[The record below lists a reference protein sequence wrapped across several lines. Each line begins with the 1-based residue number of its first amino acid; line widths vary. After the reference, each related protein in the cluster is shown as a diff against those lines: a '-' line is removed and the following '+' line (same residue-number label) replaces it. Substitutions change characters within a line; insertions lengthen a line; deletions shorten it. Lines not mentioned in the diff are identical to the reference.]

1 MMVRLDHKVC
11 AAFTRKIVSP
21 ARQLVCC
28 AAFAALSMPVFA
40 MPKPEAH
47 TKGIPTGKATGPLK
61 PGEYWWR
68 PDLSPAGP
76 VVALV
81 SIPQQVIHVYR
92 NGILIGRSSVSTGA
106 KGHSTPS
113 GVFTILEK
121 KKTHYSR
128 TYNNAPM
135 PNMQRLTWQGVAMHS
150 GNLPG
155 YPASHGCI
163 RLPYDFSRLLFDVTS
178 QGGTVVIGDAKTPQ
192 PRLAAN
198 PGLILAPPDFDPQ
211 MLRPLGRGDYDWSS
225 ARSPSG
231 PITMVLSSADR
242 AMYVYRNGNP
252 IGRAAVDIQGRGRF
266 GSHVFTLL
274 EGAREKK
281 SAWVPGRAALKW
293 MRVSTDKGPRL
304 DADDLGRR
312 VAVNPLF
319 AAKVYEILRP
329 GTTVIVTD
337 DPVARKI
344 NRDFTIITN

>member
-1 MMVRLDHKVC
+1 MVVLDHGVC
-11 AAFTRKIVSP
+11 AALTRKIVIP
-21 ARQLVCC
+21 ARHLVLC
-28 AAFAALSMPVFA
+28 AAFAALSMSVFA
-40 MPKPEAH
+40 MPKPHAH
-47 TKGIPTGKATGPLK
+47 TQGTPTGKATGPLK
-61 PGEYWWR
+61 PGEYWWK
-68 PDLSPAGP
+68 PELSPAGP

-92 NGILIGRSSVSTGA
+92 NGVLIGRSSVSTGA

-121 KKTHYSR
+121 KKTHHSR

-163 RLPYDFSRLLFDVTS
+163 RLPYDFSRLLFDITS
-178 QGGTVVIGDAKTPQ
+178 QGGTVVIGDGKTPQ

-198 PGLILAPPDFDPQ
+198 PGLILAPPDFHPH
-211 MLRPLGRGDYDWSS
+211 MLRPLGRGDYDWNA
-225 ARSPSG
+225 ARSLSG
-231 PITMVLSSADR
+231 PVTMVLSSADR
-242 AMYVYRNGNP
+242 TMYVYRNGNP

-274 EGAREKK
+274 QGAREKS
-281 SAWVPGRAALKW
+281 SAWVPGRPALKW
-293 MRVSTDKGPRL
+293 MRVSTDRGPRL

-319 AAKVYEILRP
+319 AAKVYDVLQP